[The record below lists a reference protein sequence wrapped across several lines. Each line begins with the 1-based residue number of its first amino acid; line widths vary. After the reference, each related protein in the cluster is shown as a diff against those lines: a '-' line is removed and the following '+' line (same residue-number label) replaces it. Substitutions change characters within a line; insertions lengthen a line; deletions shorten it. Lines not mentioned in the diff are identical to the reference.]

1 MLENISLNSIIDF
14 AGIVLLALLTLIIGF
29 YIANLLTRIARKR
42 MEKNNVDVTTRKFLG
57 SIINVGLKTLV
68 VISSIATLGVDS
80 TTFAAVLA
88 AAGLAIGLAL
98 QGSLANFAGGVLI
111 VIFKPFEVGDFIKA
125 QGHSGIVE
133 EIQIFYTIIRTFDN
147 QIIIVPNGELSNS
160 SVINVNKLA
169 KRRVD
174 MNFGVGYGD
183 DIDKVRS
190 VLERLV
196 EECPHKLEDES
207 HVVMLT
213 ELGDSSVN
221 FAVRIWTETANYWTI
236 YQHMLDATKK
246 AFDAEGINIPY
257 PTMDVNVSQAN

>member
-1 MLENISLNSIIDF
+1 MLANINLDTILDF
-14 AGIVLLALLTLIIGF
+14 AGAVLLALLTLIIGF

-42 MEKNNVDVTTRKFLG
+42 MEKREVDATVRKFLT

-68 VISSIATLGVDS
+68 VISSIATLGVDT

-88 AAGLAIGLAL
+88 AVGLAIGLAL
-98 QGSLANFAGGVLI
+98 QGSLSNFAGGVLI
-111 VIFKPFEVGDFIKA
+111 VIFKPFQVGDFIKA
-125 QGHSGIVE
+125 QGYAGIVE

-147 QIIIVPNGELSNS
+147 QIVVMPNGQLSNS
-160 SVINVNKLA
+160 ALTNVNKLE

-174 MNFGVGYGD
+174 MSFGVGYGD

-196 EECPHKLEDES
+196 AECPNKLEDAD

-221 FAVRIWTETANYWTI
+221 FAVRIWAETANYWGI

-257 PTMDVNVSQAN
+257 PTMDVNVSQPN